1 MTADSPILHQFQTG
15 NIDNAGLHER
25 IGVFALK
32 TAAIMTK
39 PIEYVGFSK
48 AAALVR
54 TFLPSNN
61 PIQTTLFEDTLFEY
75 PYGDGYWSR
84 LVYNGDV
91 YSRQEEDFLKSLK
104 DVDYAFID
112 CGANYGYMS
121 SIVTSK
127 TFGQKPAISIEADP
141 NTFSIL
147 QRNAALNNNR
157 FEIRHNAVFSKS
169 GEMVNIHGHK
179 HEARSILNAEG
190 KHSDGN
196 VETLALNDLEPWVK
210 KQKTDRLIIKLDVE
224 GVEIDALKGAE
235 NLLSY
240 KTLVMYEDHA
250 KDKSSEVSDYVMTE
264 LGLAVYFS
272 GPGGCRKI
280 KSIDE
285 VKKIKTNSH
294 IGYDFVATND
304 EDWVKDIK
312 IV

>member
-32 TAAIMTK
+32 SAAIMTR

-54 TFLPSNN
+54 TFLPSSNV
-61 PIQTTLFEDTLFEY
+61 IQTTLFDDTLFEY

-91 YSRQEEDFLKSLK
+91 YSRQEEEFLRSIR
-104 DVDYAFID
+104 DIDYAFID

-121 SIVTSK
+121 SIVTSETYGK
-127 TFGQKPAISIEADP
+127 KPAISIEADP
-141 NTFSIL
+141 NTFL
-147 QRNAALNNNR
+147 YLKRNAALNKNR
-157 FEIRHNAVFSKS
+157 FEIHHNAVFSKS
-169 GEMVNIHGHK
+169 GEMVNIYGHK
-179 HEARSILNAEG
+179 HEARSILNADG

-210 KQKTDRLIIKLDVE
+210 AQNTERLVIKLDVE
-224 GVEIDALKGAE
+224 GVVIDALRGSG
-235 NLLSY
+235 NLFEY
-240 KTLVMYEDHA
+240 NTLVMYEDHA
-250 KDKSSEVSDYVMTE
+250 KDKSSEVSDYIMTE
-264 LGLAVYFS
+264 LGMNVFFS
-272 GPGGCRKI
+272 GPQGCKHI

-294 IGYDFVATND
+294 IGYDFVATNN
-304 EDWVKDIK
+304 ENWIKDLK